1 MKKRVCC
8 IILFLLIIA
17 SSIFALAG
25 CDKPLGEKIGEVTIA
40 IECKT
45 ILENDNWGKVEQG
58 LIDNNIIPKDGIILK
73 ETVTAIYN
81 GDTVFSVLKRVCKDK
96 KIHLDSEADPIMKT
110 YYIKGINHI
119 YELSVG
125 ESSGW
130 LYSVNGEMPNI
141 ASSLYKLTGSEK
153 IIFAYTCE
161 VGDLA

>member
-1 MKKRVCC
+1 MKKRVCS
-8 IILFLLIIA
+8 IILFLIIIA
-17 SSIFALAG
+17 GSLLLLVS
-25 CDKPLGEKIGEVTIA
+25 CDKPLGEKIGEVTIS

-45 ILENDNWGKVEQG
+45 ILNNMDKVEQG
-58 LIDNNIIPKDGIILK
+58 LLDNNLIPKDGIILK
-73 ETVTAIYN
+73 ETITDIYN
-81 GDTVFSVLKRVCKDK
+81 GDTAYSVLKRVCKAK

-130 LYSVNGEMPNI
+130 LYSVNGDMHNI
-141 ASSLYKLTGSEK
+141 ASSLYKLNGLEK

>member
-1 MKKRVCC
+1 MKKRVCS
-8 IILFLLIIA
+8 IILFLIIIA
-17 SSIFALAG
+17 GSLLLLVG
-25 CDKPLGEKIGEVTIA
+25 CDKPLGEKIGEVTIT

-45 ILENDNWGKVEQG
+45 ILNNMDKVEQG
-58 LIDNNIIPKDGIILK
+58 LLDNNLIPKDGIILK
-73 ETVTAIYN
+73 DTITDIYN
-81 GDTVFSVLKRVCKDK
+81 GDTVYDVLKRVCRTN

-130 LYSVNGEMPNI
+130 LYSVNGDMPNI